1 MVSSYIFLSAGEV
14 EELSRAAECILRLI
28 GYAEGRADSYA
39 AEREQVIQFPIIK
52 AKERS
57 NEKCKKN

>member
-1 MVSSYIFLSAGEV
+1 MVSSYIFLS
-14 EELSRAAECILRLI
+14 AAECILRLI